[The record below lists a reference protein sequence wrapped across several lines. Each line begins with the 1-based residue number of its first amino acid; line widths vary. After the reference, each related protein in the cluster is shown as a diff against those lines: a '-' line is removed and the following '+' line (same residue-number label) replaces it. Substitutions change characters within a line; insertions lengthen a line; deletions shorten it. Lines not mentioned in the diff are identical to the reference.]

1 MTRAAAIFVLA
12 LSPVCSALAAQTQGA
27 AFFKAVR
34 DPVKISRNSEPLK
47 IARNSTIPAK
57 GLKISVPA
65 GELLGVAFSNGV
77 SAVAVGPAEFSVD
90 ALTQDAPP
98 SVCAPGGRESHPSK
112 MAVSVLSGKLVFS
125 ASDRLERSEFSIKLP
140 AGAVAEA
147 RARAGLAAGAPDGAW
162 LAPHGGTART

>member
-34 DPVKISRNSEPLK
+34 DSVKISRNSEPLK

-77 SAVAVGPAEFSVD
+77 SAVAV
-90 ALTQDAPP
+90 
-98 SVCAPGGRESHPSK
+98 ESAGLYDWVK
-112 MAVSVLSGKLVFS
+112 
-125 ASDRLERSEFSIKLP
+125 ASSLNWAS
-140 AGAVAEA
+140 AVAPNA
-147 RARAGLAAGAPDGAW
+147 QKAANAMSICRMYFLAIGIR
-162 LAPHGGTART
+162 L